1 MKKKVF
7 QISGG
12 THELSAGR
20 IFSEIFSSPKM
31 KELGTRAD
39 EGTAQLRDP
48 LRGLMQDSRC
58 SGIIAPRFAQKGRRK
73 AAPHRRNVAREAR
86 AGLRLPKYRVG
97 SLIINS
103 AVVAGRHDGPP
114 LRYTT

>member
-1 MKKKVF
+1 
-7 QISGG
+7 
-12 THELSAGR
+12 
-20 IFSEIFSSPKM
+20 M

-39 EGTAQLRDP
+39 EGTAHLRDP

-58 SGIIAPRFAQKGRRK
+58 SGIAPRFALKGRRK

-114 LRYTT
+114 LMYTT